1 MIMPNFDDNRNIK
14 KYKDSNL
21 VKRLAK
27 YMKPVLPQ
35 FILALFL
42 TIIIVLVDLL
52 PAFLEGNII
61 GVLQIDLSSTKS
73 SDKFLI
79 DICNNLMDKYSIDL
93 KTCQYY
99 ISLALV
105 GFYVV
110 IVIFGAIIN
119 YVCQLIL
126 QKSGQKIVMNLRRDV
141 FWHIESLSI
150 AQINRT
156 PIGKFVTRVTSDIN
170 QINELYTSVVV
181 NLIKYSLTIIFVITL
196 MLIISPIL
204 TLYLSAV
211 FAVLIVITFIFNK
224 VSRKQYRKVRGS
236 VSNVNAFLSENI
248 TGMKTIQ
255 VFNQE
260 DKKYNEFREKNNEL
274 KKNSVKEVLVFAVFR
289 PMIYALYIISEMIVL
304 YNGLFLIK
312 NNKLSVS
319 NYISYYKYTLSF
331 FNPIQQLAEQFNMM
345 QSAFAGAERV
355 FEILDTKIEIED
367 SDDSIEIDHIEGK
380 IEFRNVW
387 FKYDENDW
395 VLKDVSFVLNP
406 KESLAI
412 VGATGAGKTTILSL
426 IVRNYEV
433 DKGEIL
439 IDDIPIRKIKIASLR
454 KKIGQMLQD
463 VFLFSGDIKSNIT
476 LKDETIND
484 EEVNEAI
491 KLVNADKFIDKL
503 DDNINYKVLE
513 GGKNFSS
520 GQRQLISFART
531 IVHKPSIM
539 ILDEA
544 TSNIDTETEVLIQ
557 DSLKKMM
564 NVSTML
570 IVAHRLSTIQHAT
583 KIIVLQ
589 KGEIKEMGNHQALLK
604 NHGLYYN
611 LYRLQ
616 YKDQEV

>member
-1 MIMPNFDDNRNIK
+1 MIMSNFDDNRNIK

-35 FILALFL
+35 FIIALFL
-42 TIIIVLVDLL
+42 TIIIVIIDLL

-61 GVLQIDLSSTKS
+61 GILQIDLASTKS

-99 ISLALV
+99 IALALV
-105 GFYVV
+105 GFYVFV
-110 IVIFGAIIN
+110 IIIGAIIN
-119 YVCQLIL
+119 YICQLIL

-181 NLIKYSLTIIFVITL
+181 NLIKYTLTIVFVLVL

-224 VSRKQYRKVRGS
+224 VSRRQYRKVRGS

-367 SDDSIEIDHIEGK
+367 SEDAIEIDHIDGK

-395 VLKDVSFVLNP
+395 VLKDVSFTLNP

-433 DKGEIL
+433 NKGEIL
-439 IDDIPIRKIKIASLR
+439 IDDIPIKKIKIASLR

-476 LKDETIND
+476 LKEDTISD
-484 EEVNEAI
+484 TDVNEAI
-491 KLVNADKFIDKL
+491 KLVNADKFINKL
-503 DDNINYKVLE
+503 DDGINYKVLE

-589 KGEIKEMGNHQALLK
+589 KGEIKEMGNHQSLLK
-604 NHGLYYN
+604 KHGLYYN

-616 YKDQEV
+616 YKDQEI

>member
-1 MIMPNFDDNRNIK
+1 MIMSNFDDNRNIK

-35 FILALFL
+35 FIIALFL
-42 TIIIVLVDLL
+42 TIIIVIIDLL

-61 GVLQIDLSSTKS
+61 GILQIDLASTKS

-99 ISLALV
+99 IALALV
-105 GFYVV
+105 GFYVFV
-110 IVIFGAIIN
+110 IIIGAIIN
-119 YVCQLIL
+119 YICHLIL

-141 FWHIESLSI
+141 FFHIESLSI

-181 NLIKYSLTIIFVITL
+181 NLIKYTLTIVFVLIL

-224 VSRKQYRKVRGS
+224 VSRRQYRKVRGS

-367 SDDSIEIDHIEGK
+367 SEDAIEIDHIDGK

-395 VLKDVSFVLNP
+395 VLKDVSFTLNP

-433 DKGEIL
+433 NKGEIL
-439 IDDIPIRKIKIASLR
+439 IDDIPIKKIKIASLR

-476 LKDETIND
+476 LKEDTISD
-484 EEVNEAI
+484 TDVNEAI
-491 KLVNADKFIDKL
+491 KLVNADKFINKL
-503 DDNINYKVLE
+503 DDGINYKVLE

-589 KGEIKEMGNHQALLK
+589 KGEIKEMGNHQSLLK
-604 NHGLYYN
+604 KHGLYYN

-616 YKDQEV
+616 YKDQEI

>member
-1 MIMPNFDDNRNIK
+1 MIMSNFDDNRNIK

-35 FILALFL
+35 FIIALFL
-42 TIIIVLVDLL
+42 TIIIVIIDLL

-61 GVLQIDLSSTKS
+61 GILQIDLASTKS

-93 KTCQYY
+93 KTSQYY
-99 ISLALV
+99 IPLALV
-105 GFYVV
+105 GFYVFV
-110 IVIFGAIIN
+110 IIIGAIIN
-119 YVCQLIL
+119 YICQLIL

-141 FWHIESLSI
+141 FFHIESLSI

-181 NLIKYSLTIIFVITL
+181 NLIKYTLTIVFVLIL

-224 VSRKQYRKVRGS
+224 VSRRQYRKVRGS

-289 PMIYALYIISEMIVL
+289 PMIYALYIISEIIVL

-367 SDDSIEIDHIEGK
+367 SEDAIEIDHIDGK

-395 VLKDVSFVLNP
+395 VLKDVSFTLNP

-433 DKGEIL
+433 NKGEIL
-439 IDDIPIRKIKIASLR
+439 IDDIPIKKIKISSLR

-476 LKDETIND
+476 LK
-484 EEVNEAI
+484 EEKISDTDVNEAI
-491 KLVNADKFIDKL
+491 KLVNADKFINKL
-503 DDNINYKVLE
+503 DDGINYKVLE

-589 KGEIKEMGNHQALLK
+589 KGEIKEMGNHQSLLK
-604 NHGLYYN
+604 KHGLYYN

-616 YKDQEV
+616 YKDQEI

>member
-1 MIMPNFDDNRNIK
+1 MIMSNFDDNRNIK

-35 FILALFL
+35 FIIALFL
-42 TIIIVLVDLL
+42 TIIIVIIDLL

-61 GVLQIDLSSTKS
+61 GILQIDLASTKS

-99 ISLALV
+99 IALALV
-105 GFYVV
+105 GFYVFV
-110 IVIFGAIIN
+110 IIIGAIIN
-119 YVCQLIL
+119 YICQLIL

-141 FWHIESLSI
+141 FFHIESLSI

-181 NLIKYSLTIIFVITL
+181 NLIKYTLTIVFVLIL

-224 VSRKQYRKVRGS
+224 VSRRQYRKVRGS

-367 SDDSIEIDHIEGK
+367 SEDAIEIDHIDGK

-395 VLKDVSFVLNP
+395 VLKDVSFTLNP

-433 DKGEIL
+433 NKGEIL
-439 IDDIPIRKIKIASLR
+439 IDDIPIKKIKIASLR

-476 LKDETIND
+476 LK
-484 EEVNEAI
+484 EEKISDTDVNEAI
-491 KLVNADKFIDKL
+491 KLVNADKFINKL
-503 DDNINYKVLE
+503 DDGINYKVLE

-589 KGEIKEMGNHQALLK
+589 KGEIKEMGDHQSLLK
-604 NHGLYYN
+604 KHGLYYN

-616 YKDQEV
+616 YKDQEI

>member
-1 MIMPNFDDNRNIK
+1 MIMSNFDDNRNIK

-35 FILALFL
+35 FIIALFL
-42 TIIIVLVDLL
+42 TIIIVIIDLL

-61 GVLQIDLSSTKS
+61 GILQIDLASTKS

-99 ISLALV
+99 IALALV
-105 GFYVV
+105 GFYVFV
-110 IVIFGAIIN
+110 IIIGAIIN
-119 YVCQLIL
+119 YICQLIL

-141 FWHIESLSI
+141 FFHIESLSI

-181 NLIKYSLTIIFVITL
+181 NLIKYTLTIVFVLIL

-224 VSRKQYRKVRGS
+224 VSRRQYRKVRGS

-289 PMIYALYIISEMIVL
+289 PMIYALYIISEIIVL

-367 SDDSIEIDHIEGK
+367 SEDAIEIDHIDGK

-395 VLKDVSFVLNP
+395 VLKDVSFTLNP

-433 DKGEIL
+433 NKGEIL
-439 IDDIPIRKIKIASLR
+439 IDDIPIKKIKISSLR

-476 LKDETIND
+476 LK
-484 EEVNEAI
+484 EEKISDTDVNEAI
-491 KLVNADKFIDKL
+491 KLVNADKFINKL
-503 DDNINYKVLE
+503 DDGINYKVLE

-589 KGEIKEMGNHQALLK
+589 KGEIKEMGNHQSLLK
-604 NHGLYYN
+604 KHGLYYN

-616 YKDQEV
+616 YKDQEI

>member
-1 MIMPNFDDNRNIK
+1 MIMSNFDDNRNIK

-35 FILALFL
+35 FIIALFL
-42 TIIIVLVDLL
+42 TIIIVIIDLL

-61 GVLQIDLSSTKS
+61 GILQIDLASTKS

-99 ISLALV
+99 IALALV
-105 GFYVV
+105 GFYVFV
-110 IVIFGAIIN
+110 IIIGAIIN
-119 YVCQLIL
+119 YICQLIL

-141 FWHIESLSI
+141 FFHIESLSI

-181 NLIKYSLTIIFVITL
+181 NLIKYTLTIVFVLIL

-224 VSRKQYRKVRGS
+224 VSRRQYRKVRGS

-289 PMIYALYIISEMIVL
+289 PMIYALYIISEIIVL

-367 SDDSIEIDHIEGK
+367 SEDAIEIDHIDGK

-395 VLKDVSFVLNP
+395 VLKDVSFTLNP

-433 DKGEIL
+433 NKGEIL
-439 IDDIPIRKIKIASLR
+439 IDDIPIKKIKIASLR

-476 LKDETIND
+476 LK
-484 EEVNEAI
+484 EEKISDTDVNEAI
-491 KLVNADKFIDKL
+491 KLVNADKFINKL
-503 DDNINYKVLE
+503 DDGINYKVLE

-589 KGEIKEMGNHQALLK
+589 KGEIKEMGNHQSLLK
-604 NHGLYYN
+604 KHGLYYN

-616 YKDQEV
+616 YKDQEI

>member
-1 MIMPNFDDNRNIK
+1 MIMSNFDDNRNIK

-35 FILALFL
+35 FIIAVFL
-42 TIIIVLVDLL
+42 TIIIVLADLL

-61 GVLQIDLSSTKS
+61 GVLQIDLASTKS

-99 ISLALV
+99 IALALV
-105 GFYVV
+105 GFYVFV
-110 IVIFGAIIN
+110 IIFGAIIN
-119 YVCQLIL
+119 YICQLIL

-181 NLIKYSLTIIFVITL
+181 NLIKYTLTIVFVLVL
-196 MLIISPIL
+196 MIIISPIL

-211 FAVLIVITFIFNK
+211 FAILIVITFIFNK
-224 VSRKQYRKVRGS
+224 VSRRQYRKVRGS

-274 KKNSVKEVLVFAVFR
+274 RKNSVKEVLVFAVFR
-289 PMIYALYIISEMIVL
+289 PMIYALYIISEIIVL

-312 NNKLSVS
+312 KSKLSVS
-319 NYISYYKYTLSF
+319 NYISFYKYTLSF

-367 SDDSIEIDHIEGK
+367 FEDAIEIDHIEGK

-433 DKGEIL
+433 NKGEIL
-439 IDDIPIRKIKIASLR
+439 IDNIPIKKIKISSLR

-476 LKDETIND
+476 LKEDTISD
-484 EEVNEAI
+484 TDVNEAI
-491 KLVNADKFIDKL
+491 KLVNADKFINKL
-503 DDNINYKVLE
+503 DDGINYKVLE

-589 KGEIKEMGNHQALLK
+589 KGEIKEMGNHQSLLK
-604 NHGLYYN
+604 KHGLYYN

-616 YKDQEV
+616 YKDQEI